1 MLRLGSRFSI
11 EANAA
16 ALAGNS
22 GYLANA
28 GL

>member
-11 EANAA
+11 EANVA

-22 GYLANA
+22 GCLANV